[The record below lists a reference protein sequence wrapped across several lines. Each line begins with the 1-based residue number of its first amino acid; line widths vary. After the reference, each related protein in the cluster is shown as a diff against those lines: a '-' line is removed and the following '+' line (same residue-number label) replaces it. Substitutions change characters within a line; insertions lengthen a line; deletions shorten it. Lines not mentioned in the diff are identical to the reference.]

1 MNVSTAPARVDLAN
15 AVAAVDVAVRF
26 AETDL
31 MGVVHHAAY
40 VVWFEV
46 GRVAWMS
53 AAGMPYTEIAAG
65 GHHFAV
71 TGIQVAYRAS
81 SRFGDTVRILT
92 RLAELRSRQVK
103 FSYEL
108 RRVAGNAVIATGVS
122 DHICV
127 DLEGRT
133 GKIPPAIAAR
143 LWSGAAA
150 LAREQV
156 SPVSSGAPTSS

>member
-1 MNVSTAPARVDLAN
+1 MNAPVSTSADELAD
-15 AVAAVDVAVRF
+15 AVVAVDVDVRF

-46 GRVAWMS
+46 GRVAWMA

-71 TGIQVAYRAS
+71 TGIHASYRLSA
-81 SRFGDTVRILT
+81 RFGDTVRIHT

-108 RRVAGNAVIATGVS
+108 RRVADEAVIATGVS
-122 DHICV
+122 EHICV
-127 DLEGRT
+127 DLEGRMT
-133 GKIPPAIAAR
+133 KIPPTVADR
-143 LWSGAAA
+143 LWAGAAA
-150 LAREQV
+150 LTRHPNEAA
-156 SPVSSGAPTSS
+156 SSH

>member
-1 MNVSTAPARVDLAN
+1 MSVSIDPVTVDLAN
-15 AVAAVDVAVRF
+15 AVATVDVAVRF

-31 MGVVHHAAY
+31 MGVVHHATY

-71 TGIQVAYRAS
+71 TRIQAAYRAS
-81 SRFGDTVRILT
+81 ARFGDTVRIVT

-108 RRVAGNAVIATGVS
+108 LRAADNAVIATGVS
-122 DHICV
+122 EHICV

-133 GKIPPAIAAR
+133 AKIPPAIAAR
-143 LWSGAAA
+143 LWSGAAT
-150 LAREQV
+150 LAREH
-156 SPVSSGAPTSS
+156 PVSG